1 MEFTRECYKT
11 FDCSGRSVGRSA
23 AAVVAVIGS
32 GSSQVKKEKKKK
44 NLKFSSSF

>member
-11 FDCSGRSVGRSA
+11 FDCSGRSVGRFA

-32 GSSQVKKEKKKK
+32 GSSQVKKEKK
-44 NLKFSSSF
+44 S